1 MQDLL
6 YNESFPE
13 EWQCY
18 IVARCQRTL
27 DQGKISNRT
36 MSTTIILFPYIW
48 LAKYFSIQ
56 YRMVLKNKIK

>member
-36 MSTTIILFPYIW
+36 MSTTIIYSLTFDLQNISQFNTEW
-48 LAKYFSIQ
+48 CL
-56 YRMVLKNKIK
+56 KIK